1 MNYVISTIKE
11 NKIDRYIL
19 QNDGNYYSISKL
31 LFDILSEF
39 NQHND
44 YKITS
49 KKIQEKNPHEINVD
63 ERFIED
69 SIKEVNSILNNK
81 KEDKLNYINNKFVIV
96 KEDTSTWLYKK
107 MSLIFKENTFV
118 FTFIILSTLSIFFF
132 YYNRIDLNKV
142 YYNLND
148 NFSFINILTF
158 YAIFFIIIFFHEIG
172 HAASSFSFG
181 VKPKEIGFGLYFIF
195 PVLYTNTTN
204 IWKLNRDQR
213 IIVNLGGIY
222 IQLFINIVFII
233 LYVLQIGQNFTLSLI
248 ILNTLSILTS
258 FNPFFRYD
266 GYWIY
271 SDFFNIPNLREKSGN
286 LINNIFFHP
295 VNTAKQIKQKQIPS
309 SLLIYSFLSVVFW
322 GFVYYSI
329 LKYAFKEMAKIY
341 RLFANGGIM
350 SFNSLESIF
359 MLLII
364 FFGIYNLYKN
374 IIKN

>member
-107 MSLIFKENTFV
+107 MSLIFNENTFV

-148 NFSFINILTF
+148 NFSFINILF
-158 YAIFFIIIFFHEIG
+158 
-172 HAASSFSFG
+172 
-181 VKPKEIGFGLYFIF
+181 
-195 PVLYTNTTN
+195 
-204 IWKLNRDQR
+204 
-213 IIVNLGGIY
+213 
-222 IQLFINIVFII
+222 
-233 LYVLQIGQNFTLSLI
+233 
-248 ILNTLSILTS
+248 
-258 FNPFFRYD
+258 
-266 GYWIY
+266 
-271 SDFFNIPNLREKSGN
+271 
-286 LINNIFFHP
+286 
-295 VNTAKQIKQKQIPS
+295 
-309 SLLIYSFLSVVFW
+309 
-322 GFVYYSI
+322 
-329 LKYAFKEMAKIY
+329 
-341 RLFANGGIM
+341 
-350 SFNSLESIF
+350 
-359 MLLII
+359 
-364 FFGIYNLYKN
+364 
-374 IIKN
+374 